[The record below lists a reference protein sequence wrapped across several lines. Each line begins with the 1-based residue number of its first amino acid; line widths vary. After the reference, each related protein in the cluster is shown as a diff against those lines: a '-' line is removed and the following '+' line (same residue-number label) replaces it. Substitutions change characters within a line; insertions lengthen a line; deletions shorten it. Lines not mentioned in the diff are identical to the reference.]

1 VADEAGEHCFHVRR
15 VDVDGTALELE
26 RVRERG
32 PPSGAP
38 GGLAPAQYSKP
49 PLLRLGTLRVP
60 AGARVDLRYL
70 VRADRAA
77 AYETRT
83 CAAQ

>member
-1 VADEAGEHCFHVRR
+1 VVDEAGEHRVHVRR
-15 VDVDGTALELE
+15 VDVDGTAFELE

-32 PPSGAP
+32 PASGAP
-38 GGLAPAQYSKP
+38 GGLASAQYSTP
-49 PLLRLGTLRVP
+49 PFLRLGTLCVP

-77 AYETRT
+77 A
-83 CAAQ
+83 